1 VTPVVAAVGTTHPF
15 AAAGLLLDLAAI
27 RALGAQPVAV
37 VAGVSAQDAQRV
49 LARAPVDAATIA
61 AQFAALAGVPV
72 GAFCVGALLD
82 AASVRAVAAGLA
94 RYPGVPVICD
104 PVIAASGGDR
114 LADDATIAAMREALF
129 ARCTLLTPNLA
140 EAALLTGNA
149 IGDVPAMHAALPALL
164 ALGSASVLLK
174 GGHLDGDA
182 CDVFADGRDVRE
194 LRAARIP
201 LDLRGTGSLLAAAIA
216 VRCAFGDTLPVAID
230 VARDFVRERIERGA
244 TFAGMRIAF
253 YDEMD

>member
-1 VTPVVAAVGTTHPF
+1 MTPVVVAVGTTHPY
-15 AAAGLLLDLAAI
+15 AAAGLLLDLTAI
-27 RALGAQPVAV
+27 RSLGAQPIAI
-37 VAGVSAQDAQRV
+37 VAGVSAQDADRV

-61 AQFAALAGVPV
+61 AQFAALGATPAA
-72 GAFCVGALLD
+72 AFCIGALLD
-82 AASVRAVAAGLA
+82 AASVRAVADGLA

-114 LADDATIAAMREALF
+114 LADDATIAELRSALF

-140 EAALLTGNA
+140 EAALLTGTP
-149 IGDVPAMHAALPALL
+149 IGNLAAMHAALPALL
-164 ALGSASVLLK
+164 ALGSTAVLLK

-182 CDVFADGRDVRE
+182 CDLFSDGREVRE

-201 LDLRGTGSLLAAAIA
+201 HDLRGTGSLLASAIA
-216 VRCAFGDTLPVAID
+216 VRCAFGDALPAAID
-230 VARDFVRERIERGA
+230 RARAFVRERIEHGA

-253 YDEMD
+253 SIESA